1 MSRKNEFDILIA
13 VLHISGLLI
22 YLEFKNKK
30 QFLKNYPK
38 TSDSTIFKFIS
49 RRHFMHSCF
58 VFLSYFHLVFLLHQG
73 HKEDHDFAHF
83 GEILTTSSF
92 RLPILDLDSNH
103 KKKADKKAKK
113 SSNKSN
119 YKMYYSYQ
127 IRLNINKIFV

>member
-58 VFLSYFHLVFLLHQG
+58 VFLYIIFSLFFWYIKDTKKILILHILEKSWQHLLLDYLFL
-73 HKEDHDFAHF
+73 
-83 GEILTTSSF
+83 ILTATTRRKLTRRPRRAATS
-92 RLPILDLDSNH
+92 PITRCITVI
-103 KKKADKKAKK
+103 K
-113 SSNKSN
+113 SG
-119 YKMYYSYQ
+119 
-127 IRLNINKIFV
+127 LT

>member
-1 MSRKNEFDILIA
+1 LN
-13 VLHISGLLI
+13 
-22 YLEFKNKK
+22 
-30 QFLKNYPK
+30 LKIK
-38 TSDSTIFKFIS
+38 SSS
-49 RRHFMHSCF
+49 
-58 VFLSYFHLVFLLHQG
+58 QG
-73 HKEDHDFAHF
+73 HKEDLDFAHF

-127 IRLNINKIFV
+127 IRLNIKVLIFKFKLLKRPKMAKTWYKGFGIYENNLK